1 MGGAKAMA
9 QIISLE
15 QRAQGRRH
23 AAPVVG
29 GAQILFFLGVRYM
42 RMEEPLH
49 SQPSG
54 PNESGG
60 RKRKR
65 RARG

>member
-1 MGGAKAMA
+1 MA

-23 AAPVVG
+23 AAPVTG
-29 GAQILFFLGVRYM
+29 GAQILFFLGVRYA
-42 RMEEPLH
+42 RVEDPIH

-54 PNESGG
+54 PNQSGG
-60 RKRKR
+60 KKRKR
-65 RARG
+65 RARA

>member
-1 MGGAKAMA
+1 MA

-23 AAPVVG
+23 AAPVEG
-29 GAQILFFLGVRYM
+29 EAQILFFLGVRYA
-42 RMEEPLH
+42 RTEEPLYF
-49 SQPSG
+49 QPSG

-60 RKRKR
+60 KKKKR
-65 RARG
+65 RARA